1 MDGLLDRLSIRSK
14 IAVILIVPVLA
25 CAVLGSLRVSSRIST
40 SRQADRVSKLTEFSL
55 SGTHLAHELQ
65 QERGLSGRYLA
76 ELKSAAPASA
86 MLKQRP
92 ATDWALGAFRGR
104 TGELDISAL
113 AAPTRA
119 KLASAL
125 GRLSSLPGLR
135 RDIDERTIATS
146 GALDFYN
153 AIVADVLNINRELA
167 GTITD
172 RELAQSV
179 GAFVNLSRIRELTA
193 LERELI
199 SGVLA
204 QGRFGP
210 GQYRSFSSMLATRG
224 VLLSEFRSGATP
236 TQHEKYVQ
244 VVVGPEVQRASE
256 LENAVVDSEGAGR
269 LAIDPNQWWRSVT
282 ADLLLM
288 HQVEQGFGSAAVARS
303 KAIERNANSQ
313 AAGDSLIVLLAV
325 ALAVGLSLLVARSM
339 LRPLRLLEATAKD
352 VAVNRL
358 PGVVA
363 KLQRSPTQQSMHLAE
378 ELEPIDVT
386 SRDEIGEVASAFNA
400 VHLVAVQVAAEQAAL
415 RTSIGEMFLNLAR
428 RSQSLID
435 RQIELIDDLE
445 EEADAH
451 TLGNL
456 FQLDHLATR
465 MRRNAENLIVLS
477 GAEPPRRW
485 AEPIPLPEIVRGSV
499 AEVEDY
505 QRVTLLPMED
515 LGVPGHTVADVIHML
530 AELIENATSFS
541 PPGTTVRIGGQRAAN
556 GYVVEIE
563 DRGLGM
569 SDDELLQANQRLA
582 NPPAIDFA
590 VSRML
595 GLFVVGRLA
604 QRYDIRVQLRH
615 SSYGGV
621 TALVLLPSTILIQLE
636 PEPVARPSE
645 PSQLAVPAP
654 ARPVEPQ
661 PAPPPPRL
669 RPAAPISV
677 RPAPQRPVEPQPEP
691 ARAAEA
697 QPAPPPR
704 PDAAPPQPPPRA
716 QPPPPVPEQPAP
728 ARADRLPIFEQARSD
743 WFDSDIAAEHGPP
756 HHHGAY
762 PPLAARFQS
771 TAQQGPSA
779 PPAWASSPTPPPWPS
794 RTVDEA
800 AADQPPTRER
810 LRNGF
815 APVPGPPEASAP
827 PGGPG
832 HYPAQ
837 PSREDAGPPPGM
849 GGPWTAPPPDLGI
862 EIDDAGAVEVTPLP
876 PLPPLSFPAFRGER
890 PAPADWQPGRPPPRR
905 HAPADGP
912 QGPPPPQRPVP
923 GAQQATPAGLPRRVP
938 RASLAPGILE
948 QRQQATAS
956 RPAEPGQ
963 RLRSPEEVRSLLATY
978 RAGLERGRHS
988 AASGEAEW
996 PSEGAAG
1003 PPGSGPPGFGG
1014 EDDGAR

>member
-104 TGELDISAL
+104 TGELDISEL

-621 TALVLLPSTILIQLE
+621 TALVLVPSTLITWSAGQE
-636 PEPVARPSE
+636 SVIASSRPELPPAGPTPPAMPSMDPVAPLAATTSAPPSPPGSGPPAAASVRP
-645 PSQLAVPAP
+645 PIPVPPASAAAP
-654 ARPVEPQ
+654 PEAARPLPVDPDFEQ
-661 PAPPPPRL
+661 AGPPPPL
-669 RPAAPISV
+669 
-677 RPAPQRPVEPQPEP
+677 
-691 ARAAEA
+691 
-697 QPAPPPR
+697 
-704 PDAAPPQPPPRA
+704 
-716 QPPPPVPEQPAP
+716 QPAP
-728 ARADRLPIFEQARSD
+728 AQVPGQGPGEGRPAGDRLPIFEQARSD
-743 WFDSDIAAEHGPP
+743 WFDSGAGASYLPLRRHGPQ
-756 HHHGAY
+756 HTGADE
-762 PPLAARFQS
+762 PAPAGQ
-771 TAQQGPSA
+771 AQGQAQAQEA
-779 PPAWASSPTPPPWPS
+779 PPAPPAPPS
-794 RTVDEA
+794 R
-800 AADQPPTRER
+800 
-810 LRNGF
+810 
-815 APVPGPPEASAP
+815 
-827 PGGPG
+827 
-832 HYPAQ
+832 
-837 PSREDAGPPPGM
+837 
-849 GGPWTAPPPDLGI
+849 
-862 EIDDAGAVEVTPLP
+862 PL
-876 PLPPLSFPAFRGER
+876 
-890 PAPADWQPGRPPPRR
+890 
-905 HAPADGP
+905 
-912 QGPPPPQRPVP
+912 
-923 GAQQATPAGLPRRVP
+923 
-938 RASLAPGILE
+938 
-948 QRQQATAS
+948 
-956 RPAEPGQ
+956 
-963 RLRSPEEVRSLLATY
+963 
-978 RAGLERGRHS
+978 
-988 AASGEAEW
+988 
-996 PSEGAAG
+996 
-1003 PPGSGPPGFGG
+1003 
-1014 EDDGAR
+1014 